1 MFWDPPDLQ
10 NKSINP
16 AEPGIHWIQKI
27 GTGRYALK
35 GVCREIFDPYFC
47 HDSALRISLSDRISR
62 RNRNRIQKYFRLF
75 IRGPNG
81 VESWKKGDRKS
92 RDTLPLSTDVTPLL
106 RICSKC
112 LSFSYQVSVLA
123 TLLLFN
129 STCTDT
135 SSHSLVNYRYRHF
148 KRDKRCISTTL
159 NKRREGY
166 GGYESKGNVGSGSE
180 SKRFWLHYTTLHY
193 EHFFNLIN
201 LPLHVL

>member
-1 MFWDPPDLQ
+1 MILHCGYHFVIEYL
-10 NKSINP
+10 
-16 AEPGIHWIQKI
+16 G
-27 GTGRYALK
+27 
-35 GVCREIFDPYFC
+35 EIETEFKNTVAC
-47 HDSALRISLSDRISR
+47 LSGAQMGL
-62 RNRNRIQKYFRLF
+62 NHEKN
-75 IRGPNG
+75 
-81 VESWKKGDRKS
+81 GDRKS